1 MKKFDFKRFL
11 VYFFL
16 FIGAIIMIFPFY
28 WMIISALKN
37 NADFMAYPPKWVP
50 SSWLNFENF
59 KTVFTKAP
67 FLRYFFNS
75 VLVTI
80 CCVTL
85 CSFTTIMGAFA
96 FSRLKFPGR
105 DIIFSLL

>member
-50 SSWLNFENF
+50 SSWLNF
-59 KTVFTKAP
+59 
-67 FLRYFFNS
+67 
-75 VLVTI
+75 
-80 CCVTL
+80 
-85 CSFTTIMGAFA
+85 
-96 FSRLKFPGR
+96 
-105 DIIFSLL
+105 